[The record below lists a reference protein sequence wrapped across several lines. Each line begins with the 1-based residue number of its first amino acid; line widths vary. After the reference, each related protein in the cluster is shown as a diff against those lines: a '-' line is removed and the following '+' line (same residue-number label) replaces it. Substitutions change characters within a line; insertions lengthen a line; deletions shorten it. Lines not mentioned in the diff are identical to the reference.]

1 MKVAVLGRTRM
12 LYDTID
18 ELIASG
24 HEIVLVG
31 TCPAAPEYDI
41 TEADFQSKAKDLN
54 IPFFNNVRINSPE
67 VISVMKEAHADIAV
81 SVNWITVIKG
91 EACSCFKYG
100 ILNAHC
106 GDLPRYKGNATPNW
120 SILNNE
126 SYYAISIHYMEPDSL
141 DSGNIV
147 LKKCYSISE
156 QTTVTEIYANMN
168 ESIPKLFSKA
178 VNIIEQNEYTGEE
191 QSKNVVDSLRCYP
204 RIPTDSFID
213 WSWSCDRILRMIRAS
228 ARPFSGAFTYYGTTK
243 IFIYKAQKG
252 IYEMPCLVI
261 PGQVV
266 KVDKI
271 RHLVEI
277 AAGDGVI
284 VLKKVTIDGK
294 EVNADRVLKS
304 IRIRLNY
311 CLHEEIYQLRKQVEY
326 LTKIIEGI
334 TGDGKE
340 EK

>member
-1 MKVAVLGRTRM
+1 
-12 LYDTID
+12 
-18 ELIASG
+18 
-24 HEIVLVG
+24 
-31 TCPAAPEYDI
+31 
-41 TEADFQSKAKDLN
+41 
-54 IPFFNNVRINSPE
+54 
-67 VISVMKEAHADIAV
+67 
-81 SVNWITVIKG
+81 
-91 EACSCFKYG
+91 
-100 ILNAHC
+100 
-106 GDLPRYKGNATPNW
+106 
-120 SILNNE
+120 
-126 SYYAISIHYMEPDSL
+126 
-141 DSGNIV
+141 
-147 LKKCYSISE
+147 
-156 QTTVTEIYANMN
+156 MN